1 MASAFALKL
10 ASIAEDLHT
19 TFHMQN
25 ENDPPLGKEIA
36 RFWKDTGE
44 KFPGVDTAW
53 SAVFVSACVKRAGAT
68 KEEFKFSPAHAVFVN
83 QAIKNADAG
92 TGVFRGREI
101 TAHSPQIG
109 DIIQNNRSGGTV
121 DFARARKKSD
131 YASHSAIVVETGTDS
146 DGRFALTIGGNE
158 GDSIRRT
165 VVRLDSK
172 GLIKQRATNPFI
184 CVIEDLK

>member
-1 MASAFALKL
+1 MATKYALKL

-19 TFHMQN
+19 RFHMQN
-25 ENDPPLGKEIA
+25 ENDPPLSKEIA
-36 RFWKDTGE
+36 TFWKDTGE
-44 KFPGVDTAW
+44 KFPGVEIPW

-68 KEEFKFSPAHAVFVN
+68 SAEFKFSPAHAVFVK

-101 TAHSPQIG
+101 TGHAPQIG
-109 DIIQNNRSGGTV
+109 DIIQNNRGGSTIS
-121 DFARARKKSD
+121 FAEARKRSD

-146 DGRFALTIGGNE
+146 MGRFALTIGGNE

-184 CVIEDLK
+184 CVIQDLK